1 MDFSFY
7 IVRAILV
14 RWLLLIIVGFGAA
27 AQGFCIHLPKKKALV
42 HFFSDLLRRLPAFF
56 FSRLGVFFPN
66 FGPEIRFFVIFLING
81 AFRSFFLANPRF
93 IKLFFGA

>member
-42 HFFSDLLRRLPAFF
+42 HFLVICCGASLHF

-81 AFRSFFLANPRF
+81 AFRSFFLANLRF